1 MFKHI
6 LLATDGSAASE
17 NAARLAIGLAR
28 GQGAKLTAVY
38 VVDPFPYL
46 GIADTNPM
54 GLHAYLSAARD
65 HAAAAHAR
73 VAALCKETANA
84 PLEPQLRLVED
95 VPAAKGI
102 LRTALDEGA
111 DLIVTGSHGRGGIEG
126 LLLGSVAARVVA
138 RSTVPVLVAR

>member
-17 NAARLAIGLAR
+17 SAARSAVSLAR
-28 GQGAKLTAVY
+28 IHGARLTAVF

-46 GIADTNPM
+46 GIANTNPM

-73 VAALCKETANA
+73 VMALCA
-84 PLEPQLRLVED
+84 EPGPAVDLQLRLLED
-95 VPAAKGI
+95 VTAAKGI
-102 LRTALDEGA
+102 LAAAKDEGT
-111 DLIVTGSHGRGGIEG
+111 DLIVAGSHGRSG
-126 LLLGSVAARVVA
+126 LDRMLLGSVAGKLV
-138 RSTVPVLVAR
+138 SLSPVPVLIVR